1 MVRSQK
7 HVDLR
12 SLRLWINRVASDY
25 EHAHA
30 RQGDNRRHKENL
42 ESIRQAIE
50 GASNGSAKD
59 TLRGLIASGVIH
71 YKKSNQKIPE
81 GTLPETLMLDF
92 AVDALWPIV
101 IARKLPRE
109 WFGSL
114 EELTSSQ
121 LASLVG
127 SARAAKTFWVRGTKN
142 SVKRRRILYSEI
154 ARTSFADGILN
165 LLKDLNDP
173 RGGGSYLATVALAD
187 GFDAPP
193 NGSTPKDLLRWL
205 AEAAVVG
212 VIGSRADALIVHV
225 WDWLIENAAADG
237 PPLPSGKGVIGTS
250 DLGAPAVPAS
260 GASPTTG
267 IGTPTSSPFP
277 ATGVGPLTRL
287 IGAKGATVAGA
298 IGAVAAAG
306 AVAIAGAGAAR
317 QARPITSPDPGVMT
331 VSQAPGAVAPSGTSG
346 TVSNIPTVVH
356 PTTVNNNNAP
366 PLTGGASGPS
376 PTVTTSPPVIP
387 PPNSGSPPTSDPPAL
402 SAQPYDMT
410 GSWLMKFARND
421 GSIEHDTITLKRFD
435 DSKCVSA
442 SPCYGGRW
450 YNVDAKA
457 YEAADFIVTAFRS
470 TSGAIKISG
479 TEVDY
484 AQKGPQR
491 YEGTAPNDTSP
502 LEGTWSQDN
511 QTATFTL
518 TRQP

>member
-212 VIGSRADALIVHV
+212 VIGSRADAVIVHV
-225 WDWLIENAAADG
+225 WTGSSKTRLQTG
-237 PPLPSGKGVIGTS
+237 PPY
-250 DLGAPAVPAS
+250 
-260 GASPTTG
+260 
-267 IGTPTSSPFP
+267 
-277 ATGVGPLTRL
+277 
-287 IGAKGATVAGA
+287 
-298 IGAVAAAG
+298 
-306 AVAIAGAGAAR
+306 
-317 QARPITSPDPGVMT
+317 
-331 VSQAPGAVAPSGTSG
+331 
-346 TVSNIPTVVH
+346 
-356 PTTVNNNNAP
+356 
-366 PLTGGASGPS
+366 
-376 PTVTTSPPVIP
+376 
-387 PPNSGSPPTSDPPAL
+387 PPARAL
-402 SAQPYDMT
+402 
-410 GSWLMKFARND
+410 
-421 GSIEHDTITLKRFD
+421 
-435 DSKCVSA
+435 
-442 SPCYGGRW
+442 
-450 YNVDAKA
+450 
-457 YEAADFIVTAFRS
+457 
-470 TSGAIKISG
+470 
-479 TEVDY
+479 
-484 AQKGPQR
+484 
-491 YEGTAPNDTSP
+491 
-502 LEGTWSQDN
+502 
-511 QTATFTL
+511 
-518 TRQP
+518 